1 MRDTTCTENVQCKYV
16 YCTITPLVYIN
27 HPCPFNVSPTHITL
41 HYLLCLLFQDLRSL
55 TSLLKVPRSWNPC
68 WSAGW
73 QRLRSGIR
81 KVSRTWWSL
90 WAENPPRSAS
100 GEPASRR
107 RPSMSST
114 LTLRKTPCP
123 LAKRLQRWLRSWI
136 TTERWFGSG
145 FVTADRLWKTLARST
160 CFRPSRATVRLR
172 VQQKNFLDVDVL
184 VLVAKGLKW
193 LTCCCDEVSGTQ
205 IVYGPRIV
213 PNTLFLL
220 VFCFHYAACR
230 VTFWRATTIFN
241 AKMASE
247 LFKIWKKQRN
257 PVVAV
262 FIDEKKH
269 FINIYKRKLILP
281 HVVFFLLH
289 N

>member
-1 MRDTTCTENVQCKYV
+1 MLYLFSTHAEIFLYKCV

-27 HPCPFNVSPTHITL
+27 HPCPFNVSHTHITL
-41 HYLLCLLFQDLRSL
+41 HYLVCLLFQDLRSL

-160 CFRPSRATVRLR
+160 CFSPTRATVRLLEYNR
-172 VQQKNFLDVDVL
+172 
-184 VLVAKGLKW
+184 
-193 LTCCCDEVSGTQ
+193 
-205 IVYGPRIV
+205 R
-213 PNTLFLL
+213 
-220 VFCFHYAACR
+220 
-230 VTFWRATTIFN
+230 TFWTL
-241 AKMASE
+241 MY
-247 LFKIWKKQRN
+247 WC
-257 PVVAV
+257 
-262 FIDEKKH
+262 
-269 FINIYKRKLILP
+269 
-281 HVVFFLLH
+281 
-289 N
+289 